1 VVSRLWPTMSLHLH
15 RAERSDR
22 LVAGLAE
29 VLADPLPDPFA
40 TEVVAVPT
48 RGVERWVAQQV
59 SDRLGICAGVDFPSV
74 RRLVTTV
81 LAPVTDIDPDTD
93 PWQPARAVW
102 PILAILDESE
112 DDVWAELLWSHLRG
126 RSAEQSR
133 GGRRWLTARR
143 AADLF
148 ARYGSERPELLDR
161 WRLGEDV
168 DAAGRRLGADRAWQ
182 AELWRR
188 LRIELGVPSPAE
200 RLPEALARLTA
211 GTDPLDLP
219 ERLSVFG
226 LTGLDRT
233 QHRVLTALG
242 THRDV
247 HLWLTHPSPVL
258 WDALAARPAAP
269 PGPRRDD
276 ASIEAVDHRLLGYL
290 GRDSR
295 ELQLVLAGARPD
307 DRHHPDPDPRLPATL
322 LAQLQRDLAANAGPR
337 PTVARPLLDAT
348 DRSLQ
353 VHAAH
358 GQDRQVEVLRELL
371 VGLLADDPT
380 LEPRDVVVLCPDIE
394 RFAPL
399 ISAAFGLAD
408 DDTATEHPGH
418 RIRVRLAD
426 RALRRVNPLLN
437 VLGTVL
443 DLAGSRLE
451 ASAVLDLCA
460 QPPVAR
466 RFSFTADDLDR
477 LAQLV
482 AASGVRWG
490 LDMAYRKPYG
500 LDHLGQNTWAAGL
513 DRLLLGVTMDEE
525 GNHFIGT
532 ALPLDEVDS
541 SDVELVGRLAEFID
555 RLGTALT
562 AFATD
567 HPMPR
572 WVELAKETIEALTA
586 TSTVESWQTGQA
598 FRVLTALGGSE
609 AAEQAVLTRAELQA
623 LLADGLGGRAGRAN
637 FRTGTLTVCTMYP
650 MRSVPHRVVCLLGMD
665 DLAFPRRTRS
675 DGDDV
680 LSGDPWIGDRD
691 RRSEDRQ
698 LLLDAIMS
706 ATEHLLVLYSG
717 ADPRTGGIR
726 PPAVPIGELL
736 DAIDQTVRTGDG
748 SLPRHAVLVRHPL
761 QPFNSGNFA
770 VGPRPPFSFDA
781 AALRGARAAAGE
793 RREGT
798 PVYPQDALPSSRSA
812 GPVAIADLV
821 RFFQHPVKALLRD
834 RGGLPTWD
842 DRDPIT
848 DELPI
853 TLDGLEGWGVGDRMV
868 TQLLHGAD
876 PDRLAGA
883 EWRRGTLP
891 PRALGARALEAV
903 QRQAT
908 EVAERAGPWLVGETD
923 SRDVALEIG
932 DRLLTGTIG
941 PLHGQ
946 TLVSVS
952 YSSLAAKHRLS
963 AFIRLL
969 ALTAA
974 HPGLQW
980 QAVTIGRR
988 GTSVLGPLDPGWAA
1002 LVLDD
1007 QLDLYETGLR
1017 EPLPFAPR
1025 TSLEYARLR
1034 FRDLRVT
1041 PGESSAEKDW
1051 GWERD
1056 AAYERFFGVGVTLA
1070 DLSAIASR
1078 PEEERGT
1085 LAEPSRF
1092 GTLARRVFQPLLT
1105 VEQLR

>member
-1 VVSRLWPTMSLHLH
+1 MSLHLH

-22 LVAGLAE
+22 LVAGLADL
-29 VLADPLPDPFA
+29 LATPLPDPFA

-48 RGVERWVAQQV
+48 RGVERWLAQQL
-59 SDRLGICAGVDFPSV
+59 SDRLGVCAGVDFPSV
-74 RRLVTTV
+74 RRLVAET
-81 LAPVTDIDPDTD
+81 LGPVTDVDPDTD
-93 PWQPARAVW
+93 PWHPSRAVW
-102 PILAILDESE
+102 PILAILDAAR
-112 DDVWAELLWSHLRG
+112 DDAWAELLWSHLRG

-161 WRLGEDV
+161 WRAGEDV
-168 DAAGRRLGADRAWQ
+168 DTDGAPLGADRAWQ

-188 LRIELGVPSPAE
+188 LRAELAVPSPAE
-200 RLPEALARLTA
+200 RLPPALDRLTA
-211 GTDPLDLP
+211 GDPDLDLP

-242 THRDV
+242 AERDV

-258 WDALAARPAAP
+258 WDALAARPSRPA
-269 PGPRRDD
+269 GRRRDD
-276 ASIEAVDHRLLGYL
+276 TSLEVVENRLLGYL

-295 ELQLVLAGARPD
+295 ELQLVLAGAGPAD
-307 DRHHPDPDPRLPATL
+307 QHHQVAAPPPAHTL
-322 LAQLQRDLAANAGPR
+322 LARLQQDLAANAGPR
-337 PTVARPLLDAT
+337 PSAERPVLDAT

-371 VGLLADDPT
+371 VGLLADDAT

-399 ISAAFGLAD
+399 VSAAFGLAD
-408 DDTATEHPGH
+408 DGTETEHPGH

-426 RALRRVNPLLN
+426 RALRRLNPLLG
-437 VLGTVL
+437 VLGSVL

-466 RFSFTADDLDR
+466 RFSFSADDLDR

-490 LDMAYRKPYG
+490 LDPASRKPYG
-500 LDHLGQNTWAAGL
+500 LEHLGQNTWAAGL

-541 SDVELVGRLAEFID
+541 SDVELIGRLAELVD
-555 RLGTALT
+555 RLGTAVT
-562 AFATD
+562 AFDAD

-586 TSTVESWQTGQA
+586 TSTADSWQTGQA
-598 FRVLTALGGSE
+598 FRVLSALAEGE

-665 DLAFPRRTRS
+665 DLAFPRRTRA

-680 LSGDPWIGDRD
+680 LAADPWVGDRD

-698 LLLDAIMS
+698 LLLDAVMS
-706 ATEHLLVLYSG
+706 ATEYLVVLYSG
-717 ADPRTGGIR
+717 ADPRTGASR

-736 DAIDQTVRTGDG
+736 DTVDQTVRTTDG
-748 SLPRHAVLVRHPL
+748 RLPREQVLHRHPL
-761 QPFNSGNFA
+761 QPFDRQNFSA
-770 VGPRPPFSFDA
+770 DDGRPPFSFDG
-781 AALRGARAAAGE
+781 AALRGARAVARE
-793 RREGT
+793 RTDGLA
-798 PVYPQDALPSSRSA
+798 VYPHDPLPGQDTHQ
-812 GPVAIADLV
+812 VAIADLI

-834 RGGLPTWD
+834 RGGLPTWE

-848 DELPI
+848 DELPVS
-853 TLDGLEGWGVGDRMV
+853 LDGLESWAVGDRML
-868 TQLLHGAD
+868 TQLLQGAD
-876 PDRLAGA
+876 PDRLVGA
-883 EWRRGTLP
+883 EWRRGSLP
-891 PRALGARALEAV
+891 PRALGGRALEV
-903 QRQAT
+903 IQRQASD
-908 EVAERAGPWLVGETD
+908 VAERARPWLVGEPD
-923 SRDVALEIG
+923 SRDLALDVGE
-932 DRLLTGTIG
+932 RLLTGTVG
-941 PLHGQ
+941 PLYGT

-952 YSSLAAKHRLS
+952 YSSLGAKQRLS
-963 AFIRLL
+963 AFTRLL

-974 HPGLQW
+974 HPGLDW
-980 QAVTIGRR
+980 RAVSIGRR
-988 GTSVLGPLDPGWAA
+988 GTSLLGPVDPGWAA

-1007 QLDLYETGLR
+1007 QLDLYATGLR

-1034 FRDLRVT
+1034 FRDLQVT

-1051 GWERD
+1051 TWDRD
-1056 AAYERFFGVGVTLA
+1056 AAYERFFGAGVTLS
-1070 DLSAIASR
+1070 DLAAIRSR

-1105 VEQLR
+1105 VEELR

>member
-1 VVSRLWPTMSLHLH
+1 M
-15 RAERSDR
+15 
-22 LVAGLAE
+22 
-29 VLADPLPDPFA
+29 
-40 TEVVAVPT
+40 
-48 RGVERWVAQQV
+48 
-59 SDRLGICAGVDFPSV
+59 
-74 RRLVTTV
+74 
-81 LAPVTDIDPDTD
+81 
-93 PWQPARAVW
+93 
-102 PILAILDESE
+102 
-112 DDVWAELLWSHLRG
+112 
-126 RSAEQSR
+126 
-133 GGRRWLTARR
+133 
-143 AADLF
+143 
-148 ARYGSERPELLDR
+148 
-161 WRLGEDV
+161 
-168 DAAGRRLGADRAWQ
+168 
-182 AELWRR
+182 
-188 LRIELGVPSPAE
+188 
-200 RLPEALARLTA
+200 
-211 GTDPLDLP
+211 
-219 ERLSVFG
+219 
-226 LTGLDRT
+226 
-233 QHRVLTALG
+233 
-242 THRDV
+242 
-247 HLWLTHPSPVL
+247 
-258 WDALAARPAAP
+258 
-269 PGPRRDD
+269 
-276 ASIEAVDHRLLGYL
+276 
-290 GRDSR
+290 
-295 ELQLVLAGARPD
+295 
-307 DRHHPDPDPRLPATL
+307 
-322 LAQLQRDLAANAGPR
+322 
-337 PTVARPLLDAT
+337 
-348 DRSLQ
+348 
-353 VHAAH
+353 
-358 GQDRQVEVLRELL
+358 
-371 VGLLADDPT
+371 
-380 LEPRDVVVLCPDIE
+380 
-394 RFAPL
+394 
-399 ISAAFGLAD
+399 
-408 DDTATEHPGH
+408 
-418 RIRVRLAD
+418 
-426 RALRRVNPLLN
+426 NPLLN

-586 TSTVESWQTGQA
+586 TSTAESWQTGQA

-717 ADPRTGGIR
+717 ADPRTGGAR

-761 QPFNSGNFA
+761 QPFDAGNFA

-798 PVYPQDALPSSRSA
+798 PVYPQDALPGSRSA

-868 TQLLHGAD
+868 TQLLQGAD

-908 EVAERAGPWLVGETD
+908 EVAERARPWLVGEPD

-952 YSSLAAKHRLS
+952 YSSLAAKHRLG

-974 HPGLQW
+974 HPGLEW

-1017 EPLPFAPR
+1017 EPLPFAPEPPSSTRDCDSAICGSPRVSPRRRRTGAGSGTRR
-1025 TSLEYARLR
+1025 TS
-1034 FRDLRVT
+1034 
-1041 PGESSAEKDW
+1041 GSSESGSPW
-1051 GWERD
+1051 P
-1056 AAYERFFGVGVTLA
+1056 T
-1070 DLSAIASR
+1070 SR
-1078 PEEERGT
+1078 PSPRDPRRN
-1085 LAEPSRF
+1085 AAPWPSPAGSAPSPGGSSSRC
-1092 GTLARRVFQPLLT
+1092 
-1105 VEQLR
+1105 